1 MLLVKFLV
9 LFGIIGLIVYVVRKI
24 RNRNITYIAYITSKP
39 NEITVMYTDGKSKK
53 YTDYQDLTRNGT
65 QHEKYIYDLTYEVQT
80 ELENNNI
87 EIISMKETNV

>member
-1 MLLVKFLV
+1 MLLTKILV
-9 LFGIIGLIVYVVRKI
+9 LLVIVGIIVYVARKI
-24 RNRNITYIAYITSKP
+24 RKTPHISYITSKP

-53 YTDYQDLTRNGT
+53 YTDYQDLTKNGT